1 MKRKIIF
8 LTAILTLIL
17 LLLPACD
24 ARQYGSLK
32 SLTKPY
38 IAQYEC
44 TEAKLGEQDLLERF
58 DYIEINL
65 EPKNKMQ
72 VIYKP
77 KDGKKNIVESRY
89 SFDVKSHELT
99 AEIGILGYNFK
110 EATVVENGKFT
121 LTKTIGDRQ
130 LIMKFKAK

>member
-44 TEAKLGEQDLLERF
+44 IEAKLGEQDLLKRF

-89 SFDVKSHELT
+89 SFDAKSHELT

-110 EATVVENGKFT
+110 EATVVENG
-121 LTKTIGDRQ
+121 
-130 LIMKFKAK
+130 